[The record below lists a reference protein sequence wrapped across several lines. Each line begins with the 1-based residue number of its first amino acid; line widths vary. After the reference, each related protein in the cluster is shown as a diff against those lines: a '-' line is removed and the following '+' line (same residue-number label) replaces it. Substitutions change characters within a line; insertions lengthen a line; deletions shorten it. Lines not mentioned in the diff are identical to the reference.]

1 MRASLEVRAC
11 PAPACGLRLIMA
23 GMETIAIIGG
33 GASGLMAAVEAS
45 LALRQAG
52 AVAHVALF
60 EADPERIGRSIL
72 ATGNGRCNISN
83 VCISADAYRNQAFV
97 GQALMHLQSAYAT
110 ERGAT
115 SVRTLEA
122 NPVLERFAD
131 MGLVTREE
139 SEGRL
144 YPMANKATS
153 VLDVLRSTAAELG
166 VDVQTDKRAL
176 RVDAPA
182 PDGAGCFNIRFAD
195 KTIAHAAAV
204 VVAIGGRAASGIEL
218 PKPLACSDMQPV
230 LGPLRVDAQSAKL
243 TRQLN
248 NIRVR
253 GTVHLERGGQRVA
266 SERGELLFRDYGV
279 SGVSVFNLS
288 RFAQPGDDLVVDF
301 LPDIPPQDMERFMM
315 TRRKRMQKLMSAAP
329 TLDRFLEGLLLPAV
343 SVAALRQAGLRTG
356 DRFTQEMVPQLC
368 GMLKGMRLT
377 VEGIGDERQCQV
389 RRGGFPVERFSPAT
403 CGALDV
409 PGLFV
414 TGEVLDVD
422 APCGGFNLHWAWSSG
437 MLAGRAAADR
447 VARGGEVPSGKA
459 HNQRSSVPAD
469 AKSHSSDKRSPDY
482 TGSFRPSSNGGS
494 YSEDAMRSGCPQT
507 LACADGARSLSGRD
521 SCSQASAR
529 TGGAR
534 SSSRAG
540 NAQRPHHPHRS
551 ERGKSRSQRG
561 GNAARNARH
570 RNR

>member
-1 MRASLEVRAC
+1 
-11 PAPACGLRLIMA
+11 MA

-83 VCISADAYRNQAFV
+83 ACVSADAYRNQAFV
-97 GQALMHLQSAYAT
+97 GQALMRLQIAYAA
-110 ERGAT
+110 ERGAAGGQAI
-115 SVRTLEA
+115 EA

-166 VDVQTDKRAL
+166 VDVQTDKRVL

-182 PDGAGCFNIRFAD
+182 PGGAGCFNIRFAD
-195 KTIAHAAAV
+195 KAIAHAAAV
-204 VVAIGGRAASGIEL
+204 IVAVGGRAASGIEL
-218 PKPLACSDMQPV
+218 PMPLACSDMQPV

-253 GTVHLERGGQRVA
+253 GTVHLERGGRRIA

-288 RFAQPGDDLVVDF
+288 RFAQPGDDLVIDF
-301 LPDIPPQDMERFMM
+301 LPDIPSQDMERFMM
-315 TRRKRMQKLMSAAP
+315 TRRKRMQKLLGSPLA
-329 TLDRFLEGLLLPAV
+329 LDRFLEGLLLPAV
-343 SVAALRQAGLRTG
+343 SAAALRKAGLRTG

-368 GMLKGMRLT
+368 DMLKGMRLT
-377 VEGIGDERQCQV
+377 VKGIGDERQCQV

-403 CGALDV
+403 CEAFDV

-414 TGEVLDVD
+414 TGEALDVD
-422 APCGGFNLHWAWSSG
+422 APCGGFNLHWAWASG

-447 VARGGEVPSGKA
+447 AARGKEAPSGKSR
-459 HNQRSSVPAD
+459 NQRGGAPAA
-469 AKSHSSDKRSPDY
+469 AKQRPSDKRSPDHID
-482 TGSFRPSSNGGS
+482 SFRSSSDGGS
-494 YSEDAMRSGCPQT
+494 RSQGAMRSGCSQT
-507 LACADGARSLSGRD
+507 LDRADGPRSFSGRD
-521 SCSQASAR
+521 SRPQAASRPGNPQAPAC
-529 TGGAR
+529 TGGSR

-540 NAQRPHHPHRS
+540 KPQRPHHPHRN
-551 ERGKSRSQRG
+551 EPGKSCSKRG
-561 GNAARNARH
+561 GTAARNARH

>member
-1 MRASLEVRAC
+1 
-11 PAPACGLRLIMA
+11 
-23 GMETIAIIGG
+23 METIAIIGG

-52 AVAHVALF
+52 AAAHVALF

-83 VCISADAYRNQAFV
+83 ACISADAYRNQAFV
-97 GQALMHLQSAYAT
+97 EEALMHLQSGYAV
-110 ERGAT
+110 ERGAACA
-115 SVRTLEA
+115 RTLEA

-153 VLDVLRSTAAELG
+153 VLDVLRSTSAELG

-182 PDGAGCFNIRFAD
+182 PGGAGCFNIRFAD

-204 VVAIGGRAASGIEL
+204 IVAVGGRAASSIQL
-218 PKPLACSDMQPV
+218 PKPLVCSDMEPV
-230 LGPLRVDAQSAKL
+230 LGPLRVDARSAKL

-253 GTVHLERGGQRVA
+253 GTVHLERSGRRIA

-288 RFAQPGDDLVVDF
+288 RFAQPGDDLIVDF
-301 LPDIPPQDMERFMM
+301 LPDIPSQDMERFMM
-315 TRRKRMQKLMSAAP
+315 MRRKRMQKLTGSEL

-343 SVAALRQAGLRTG
+343 SAAALRQAGLQIG

-368 GMLKGMRLT
+368 DMLKGMRLT

-403 CGALDV
+403 CEALDV

-414 TGEVLDVD
+414 TGEALDVD

-437 MLAGRAAADR
+437 MLAGCAAADR
-447 VARGGEVPSGKA
+447 VAGGDGVERSGSRAGAKPSPIG
-459 HNQRSSVPAD
+459 R
-469 AKSHSSDKRSPDY
+469 RSPSY
-482 TGSFRPSSNGGS
+482 TGNLNP
-494 YSEDAMRSGCPQT
+494 PV
-507 LACADGARSLSGRD
+507 GRD
-521 SCSQASAR
+521 SRSQAASRSGGSHAPASAGTR
-529 TGGAR
+529 R

-540 NAQRPHHPHRS
+540 KLHPSHRG
-551 ERGKSRSQRG
+551 ERGKSRNQRG
-561 GNAARNARH
+561 GDAARNARH

>member
-1 MRASLEVRAC
+1 MRASLEARAC

-23 GMETIAIIGG
+23 DMETIAIIGG

-83 VCISADAYRNQAFV
+83 TCISADSYRNQAFV
-97 GQALMHLQSAYAT
+97 GEAFAHLQTAYAA
-110 ERGAT
+110 ECSA
-115 SVRTLEA
+115 SCARTLEA

-153 VLDVLRSTAAELG
+153 VLDVLRSAAAELG

-176 RVDAPA
+176 RVDAPT
-182 PDGAGCFNIRFAD
+182 PGGVGCFNIRFAD

-204 VVAIGGRAASGIEL
+204 IVAVGGRAASGIQL
-218 PKPLACSDMQPV
+218 PKPLVCSDMQPV
-230 LGPLRVDAQSAKL
+230 LGPLCVDARSAKL

-253 GTVHLERGGQRVA
+253 GTVHLERGGQRIA

-301 LPDIPPQDMERFMM
+301 LPDIPSQDMERFMVM
-315 TRRKRMQKLMSAAP
+315 RRKRMQKLTGSEL

-343 SVAALRQAGLRTG
+343 SAAALRQAGLRTG
-356 DRFTQEMVPQLC
+356 DRFAQEMLPQLC
-368 GMLKGMRLT
+368 DMLKGMHLT

-389 RRGGFPVERFSPAT
+389 RRGGFFVERFNPAT
-403 CGALDV
+403 CEALDV

-414 TGEVLDVD
+414 TGEALDVD
-422 APCGGFNLHWAWSSG
+422 APCGGFNLHWAWSTG
-437 MLAGRAAADR
+437 MLAGRAAADCI
-447 VARGGEVPSGKA
+447 AGGDGVECGGTRAPVKPRPIG
-459 HNQRSSVPAD
+459 
-469 AKSHSSDKRSPDY
+469 KRSPSY
-482 TGSFRPSSNGGS
+482 TGNLNSP
-494 YSEDAMRSGCPQT
+494 A
-507 LACADGARSLSGRD
+507 GRD
-521 SCSQASAR
+521 SRSQAASRSGGSHAPASAGTR
-529 TGGAR
+529 R
-534 SSSRAG
+534 SSSRVG
-540 NAQRPHHPHRS
+540 KPHPSHRG
-551 ERGKSRSQRG
+551 ERGKSRNQHG
-561 GNAARNARH
+561 GDAARNARH

>member
-1 MRASLEVRAC
+1 
-11 PAPACGLRLIMA
+11 MA

-83 VCISADAYRNQAFV
+83 ACISADAYRNQAFV
-97 GQALMHLQSAYAT
+97 EQALMHLQSAYVA

-115 SVRTLEA
+115 SMRTLGT
-122 NPVLERFAD
+122 NLVLERFAD

-153 VLDVLRSTAAELG
+153 VLDVLRSAAAELG

-182 PDGAGCFNIRFAD
+182 PGGAGCFNIRFAD

-204 VVAIGGRAASGIEL
+204 IVAVGGRAASGIQL
-218 PKPLACSDMQPV
+218 PEPLACSDMQPV
-230 LGPLRVDAQSAKL
+230 LGPLRVEAQSAKL

-253 GTVHLERGGQRVA
+253 GAVHLERGGQRIA

-315 TRRKRMQKLMSAAP
+315 TRRKRMQKLLGSPLA
-329 TLDRFLEGLLLPAV
+329 LDRFPRGPA
-343 SVAALRQAGLRTG
+343 AA
-356 DRFTQEMVPQLC
+356 C
-368 GMLKGMRLT
+368 GIRCG
-377 VEGIGDERQCQV
+377 
-389 RRGGFPVERFSPAT
+389 SPA
-403 CGALDV
+403 
-409 PGLFV
+409 
-414 TGEVLDVD
+414 
-422 APCGGFNLHWAWSSG
+422 
-437 MLAGRAAADR
+437 GRLADR
-447 VARGGEVPSGKA
+447 
-459 HNQRSSVPAD
+459 
-469 AKSHSSDKRSPDY
+469 
-482 TGSFRPSSNGGS
+482 
-494 YSEDAMRSGCPQT
+494 
-507 LACADGARSLSGRD
+507 
-521 SCSQASAR
+521 
-529 TGGAR
+529 
-534 SSSRAG
+534 
-540 NAQRPHHPHRS
+540 
-551 ERGKSRSQRG
+551 
-561 GNAARNARH
+561 
-570 RNR
+570 